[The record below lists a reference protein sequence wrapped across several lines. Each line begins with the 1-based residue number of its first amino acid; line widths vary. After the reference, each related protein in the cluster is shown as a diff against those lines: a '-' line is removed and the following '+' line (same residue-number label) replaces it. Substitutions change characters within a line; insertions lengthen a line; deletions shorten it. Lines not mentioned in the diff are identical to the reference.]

1 MSDRERAAHAAAT
14 TDGDGARLRPPKTA
28 QPPAASLTQAG
39 RFLVLDREKRVADGE
54 LGRCFQ
60 LPERR
65 FEIRAAL
72 RSRAWAATE
81 MMTRKHRGALFL
93 LFFSPVL
100 RSLSSRSRSLSA
112 RSLDPPTHS
121 LAIARAR
128 PFPLTHTQH
137 TETFEDK
144 RRRRRASKAQS
155 EFSKRKKDGAFSGF
169 FTPPGQGT
177 KSMFLF
183 LLIPSFLLFP
193 FEPPFLPFPFAFH
206 LRLWAPLRSLRRR
219 ASPDPER
226 GDRQGSRPPSDPE
239 TQKKEKGKQGRGGA
253 RNQARDE

>member
-1 MSDRERAAHAAAT
+1 MSDRERAAPAAAT
-14 TDGDGARLRPPKTA
+14 IDGDGARLRPPKTA

-100 RSLSSRSRSLSA
+100 SLALEPLSLSLGSLS
-112 RSLDPPTHS
+112 RPTDSLTRYR
-121 LAIARAR
+121 ARA
-128 PFPLTHTQH
+128 PLPSDAHTTH
-137 TETFEDK
+137 
-144 RRRRRASKAQS
+144 
-155 EFSKRKKDGAFSGF
+155 GN
-169 FTPPGQGT
+169 
-177 KSMFLF
+177 
-183 LLIPSFLLFP
+183 
-193 FEPPFLPFPFAFH
+193 
-206 LRLWAPLRSLRRR
+206 LRRQ
-219 ASPDPER
+219 A
-226 GDRQGSRPPSDPE
+226 PSQE
-239 TQKKEKGKQGRGGA
+239 GVESA
-253 RNQARDE
+253 E